1 MATNGAQ
8 SINQVSGIFEDLGQ
22 NAQKAAI
29 EIARLAA
36 VTAKGLDLSGAAEQL
51 GGLFQDLLQPV
62 APKVERLATVAEKF
76 GAALADLASGKFGK
90 MSKAASALSD
100 TMTEVSKGS
109 GSGLSKAGQ
118 QMGMAG
124 AGLVA
129 GALGAAKGLLNF
141 AGVVGAIGGA
151 VIGAFQ
157 AVVGG
162 AIGMTKALLN
172 IPGWIQAAI
181 SPIQKM
187 FGAISPF
194 ISALNPAYVLR
205 FQAAMLD
212 LQAVFGRAMVPLA
225 EGLTLLTRGFA
236 DMMVPVSQKLKPVFE
251 ALGAIVQRVGTSI
264 FAIFGAALIQLSPHL
279 QKFALAIGGAMEKIV
294 AAVSFLVPTLI
305 EGFSAFVD
313 WLAST
318 AIPWLGGAIASLVNG
333 TNSLVNTVMHLGTV
347 FTTLGRGVDLL
358 IIAFNQAVSGLA
370 KAVNFITSK
379 VPFFGGNVFDPAK
392 IKEWDKAADD
402 RADRI
407 VGNDEA
413 TRRQEQD
420 GERFRQGLNGLAN
433 ELRKLAGNGASL
445 GAANRGAGYS
455 GVADLGRNLMQQSLG
470 QTPLEERQVHFLEQ
484 IAGGIGQ
491 MVNGLAQKPQAG
503 VVGGP
508 GVNNGGWLGNL
519 MGAIGNN
526 NGVPQNKFNRIDG
539 DPNGI

>member
-1 MATNGAQ
+1 MASNGAA
-8 SINQVSGIFEDLGQ
+8 SINQVSNIFEDLSQ

-51 GGLFQDLLQPV
+51 GTLFQDLLQPV
-62 APKVERLATVAEKF
+62 APKVEKLATVAEKF
-76 GAALADLASGKFGK
+76 GAALSELASGKFSK
-90 MSKAASALSD
+90 MSKAAGALTD
-100 TMTEVSKGS
+100 TLTEVGKGG
-109 GSGLSKAGQ
+109 GSGLSRVGQ

-129 GALGAAKGLLNF
+129 GTLGAVKGLMGF
-141 AGVVGAIGGA
+141 AGVVGQIGGA
-151 VIGAFQ
+151 IVGAFQ
-157 AVVGG
+157 AVVSG
-162 AIGMTKALLN
+162 AIGLGKALLN
-172 IPGWIQAAI
+172 IPGWFQAAI

-212 LQAVFGRAMVPLA
+212 LHAVIGRAMVPFA
-225 EGLTLLTRGFA
+225 EGLTLLTRSFA

-251 ALGAIVQRVGTSI
+251 ALGGIVQKVGASI
-264 FAIFGAALIQLSPHL
+264 FAIFGAALIQISPHL

-294 AAVSFLVPTLI
+294 GAVAVLVPTLI
-305 EGFSAFVD
+305 EGFSAFID

-318 AIPWLGGAIASLVNG
+318 AIPWLGGAISGLVNG
-333 TNSLVNTVMHLGTV
+333 TNSLVNTLSGVMSV
-347 FTTLGRGVDLL
+347 FKALEYAANLVVL
-358 IIAFNQAVSGLA
+358 AFNQAVSGMA

-379 VPFFGGNVFDPAK
+379 IPLFGGNVFDPAK

-402 RADRI
+402 RADRM

-420 GERFRQGLNGLAN
+420 GERFRQGLNGLAG

-455 GVADLGRNLMQQSLG
+455 GVSDLGRNLMQQSMG
-470 QTPLEERQVHFLEQ
+470 QTPLEERQVHFLEI

-491 MVNGLAQKPQAG
+491 LVNNQVQKVQAG
-503 VVGGP
+503 AVGGP
-508 GVNNGGWLGNL
+508 GVNANGWLGNL
-519 MGAIGNN
+519 LGGIGNN
-526 NGVPQNKFNRIDG
+526 NGIPQNKFNRMDG